1 MTVPKILRV
10 LNVGDRRR
18 IGTIE
23 LTDDGELRATP
34 RGVQG
39 IVDRMAQTRGSSP
52 RETFAGLNGWS
63 NGYLQ
68 IVPAILVARVFDGLE
83 PGTDEPYFAP
93 DHPIVHDA
101 AERERLATYL
111 RSGRPVLSTTAHE
124 ADRVDRLRGD
134 VVPLSF
140 RTDGAWIWTDA
151 VTYYLEV
158 HGLAPDPD
166 LTAHIAASRYLCRAV
181 DDVTVRRALDELSGP
196 PPGADGPAADSGE
209 SPAFT
214 VSGSRTPPSITLRTA
229 SGTLDVAPDLTPEE
243 FETLERMRR
252 GLDEPPAGA

>member
-1 MTVPKILRV
+1 MTEPKILRV
-10 LNVGDRRR
+10 LNVGDHRQ

-23 LTDDGELRATP
+23 LADDGELRATP
-34 RGVQG
+34 RGVRG
-39 IVDRMAQTRGSSP
+39 IVDRMAQTRGWSP
-52 RETFAGLNGWS
+52 REAFTQLNGWS

-68 IVPAILVARVFDGLE
+68 IVPAMPVARVFDGLE

-101 AERERLATYL
+101 ARRERLATYL
-111 RSGRPVLSTTAHE
+111 RAGRPILTTTAQE
-124 ADRVDRLRGD
+124 VDRVDRSRGE

-140 RTDGAWIWTDA
+140 RTDGAWIWTDT

-158 HGLAPDPD
+158 HGLAPDPE
-166 LTAHIAASRYLCRAV
+166 LGAHIAASGYTCPAV
-181 DDVTVRRALDELSGP
+181 DDATARRALDELYGSS
-196 PPGADGPAADSGE
+196 PGEDGPTADSGE

-214 VSGSRTPPSITLRTA
+214 VSGSRTPPSITLK
-229 SGTLDVAPDLTPEE
+229 SSDGTLDVAPDLTPEE
-243 FETLERMRR
+243 FEILERMRR